1 MPIRNRFAE
10 THADITAWRRHL
22 HTIPELQFDLPQT
35 TAFVEEKLREFY
47 NEWEDNFAE
56 LNRESFQKIEALK
69 QLHEEQMELLNQ
81 KLDRAVEAVKV
92 KPVAKLKELQCQEK
106 LVAINE
112 RIEEAMNYRKEL
124 RDLEVE
130 EAKRVEKVR
139 NDNADKQRRKL
150 LADQKKEMLQLEQK
164 IETARY
170 NLKIRMDKE
179 LNTLQKEINLHVN
192 DIKRI
197 QGLISR
203 LNVTKGKTQDE
214 LRRTKDRA
222 RKTMN
227 QLNNHK
233 KVETAAE
240 KTLKGGGGA
249 TMAAG
254 ATIAGV
260 TGSGDAG
267 GLLLFSNMKKKDLGN
282 MMTSSLG
289 NTLNSNSTYMNNILP
304 LKYLLKAS

>member
-1 MPIRNRFAE
+1 
-10 THADITAWRRHL
+10 
-22 HTIPELQFDLPQT
+22 
-35 TAFVEEKLREFY
+35 
-47 NEWEDNFAE
+47 
-56 LNRESFQKIEALK
+56 
-69 QLHEEQMELLNQ
+69 
-81 KLDRAVEAVKV
+81 
-92 KPVAKLKELQCQEK
+92 
-106 LVAINE
+106 
-112 RIEEAMNYRKEL
+112 
-124 RDLEVE
+124 
-130 EAKRVEKVR
+130 
-139 NDNADKQRRKL
+139 
-150 LADQKKEMLQLEQK
+150 
-164 IETARY
+164 
-170 NLKIRMDKE
+170 MDKE

-214 LRRTKDRA
+214 LRRIKDRA
-222 RKTMN
+222 RKTMV

-260 TGSGDAG
+260 TGGAEAG
-267 GLLLFSNMKKKDLGN
+267 GVLLFSNMKKKDLGN

-289 NTLNSNSTYMNNILP
+289 NTLNSNSTYVNNILP
-304 LKYLLKAS
+304 LKYLLKTSHMTKFEIATEGASVMKPINVEDESHKRSNMGLQTKIKDLLDQRKPPTETLPPLLDMYDDEMNLITDGGKTLGKKSSKVI